1 MKPGLDGVLG
11 LSDDRPDLREAKP
24 AIKPERDH
32 GSIPRFEP
40 QQRSPDANEFE
51 VVECVESGIDR
62 LLALDVT
69 APCRTLAAPVT
80 DSKVGYH
87 ANQPGLLIGAGR
99 QAAMMFPEAKKGVMG
114 DFSGDVPIEDDEIR
128 AAYDRSIG
136 RGIYAVKPVLSLPG
150 RCYNPHS
157 KTQRSGGV
165 MGFSSTASSSSWR
178 SLRRRPDR

>member
-11 LSDDRPDLREAKP
+11 LSDDRSNLRETKTTVEAQG
-24 AIKPERDH
+24 DH
-32 GSIPRFEP
+32 GAIARLEREKRP
-40 QQRSPDANEFE
+40 PDANELE

-62 LLALDVT
+62 LLVVDVT

-87 ANQPGLLIGAGR
+87 ANQPGLLIGAAH
-99 QAAMMFPEAKKGVMG
+99 QLAVMLPEAKKGVMG

-136 RGIYAVKPVLSLPG
+136 RGIYAVKPVLSLHG
-150 RCYNPHS
+150 RYSNPHS
-157 KTQRSGGV
+157 KTQRTGGG
-165 MGFSSTASSSSWR
+165 MGFK
-178 SLRRRPDR
+178 RPPP